1 MPYTKNPIVYP
12 SGFVSVDV
20 AKVNENFSILA
31 DAFVNDDPT
40 TGIVKN
46 ADTVDGFHASH
57 TPAPNT
63 IVPLNANGILDLS
76 ASYVRS
82 NVYTFRRVDLTEAT
96 SDYELQVGEEAYY
109 IWNTVSRLTLPLR
122 IRVSGIL
129 YQLIVV
135 APRSSGFIN
144 LELFPNNTSYTNA
157 FERYSMY
164 PSSIGYLTGAW
175 LGYSYDD
182 GYYLVT
188 SSGSSN
194 VFVWERA
201 VQHRIL
207 YPSIIG
213 GGMLISCLQT
223 MRQNKGE
230 MHYAMIHASSN
241 YPRYIQGTN
250 RWNDIAVDWISLG
263 SLVASAQNGTITV
276 FVRRLA

>member
-96 SDYELQVGEEAYY
+96 SDYELQVGEEAIIRYNNERIIPLHISTRNGTVYEMIVLYSTNPTYFYPNNISYPNQFRSYRLYNYLHHGNWVIASEGY
-109 IWNTVSRLTLPLR
+109 IGL
-122 IRVSGIL
+122 
-129 YQLIVV
+129 
-135 APRSSGFIN
+135 AESGFR
-144 LELFPNNTSYTNA
+144 LFGGVNRALIFNETVH
-157 FERYSMY
+157 R
-164 PSSIGYLTGAW
+164 SIVL
-175 LGYSYDD
+175 
-182 GYYLVT
+182 
-188 SSGSSN
+188 
-194 VFVWERA
+194 
-201 VQHRIL
+201 
-207 YPSIIG
+207 
-213 GGMLISCLQT
+213 
-223 MRQNKGE
+223 
-230 MHYAMIHASSN
+230 HYADVTAYHHGISVAFWGN
-241 YPRYIQGTN
+241 TTTPWT
-250 RWNDIAVDWISLG
+250 SLG
-263 SLVASAQNGTITV
+263 TIE
-276 FVRRLA
+276 FILSNSGYILVRRLL